1 MKREFKRDL
10 NNNYM
15 ILSEDAFK
23 SMEDYRV
30 RMLISNKILF
40 ILPCNIRKFDG
51 LVKYYY
57 EITSKHPINR
67 VFNKKKIGREV
78 LNIILGSFLKVL
90 DSSVDYLLNPND
102 FILDPEYIYMNIESN
117 EIFFCYMPGHE
128 ADISKSFSELS
139 SYLLENIDHDDK
151 HIVAITY
158 ELYRQT
164 LNDNYC
170 LRDILYSITESTAAE
185 SKLTETVQEEMAIS
199 TDYADIQYQKE
210 EEEKSRKKKY
220 NIKPSYFFCGLVI
233 VSALAFLI
241 YDTTIN
247 RKIFKGISLNYD
259 LLLQIGGMILIVAV
273 ITAYVL
279 WRKYLIMQEAKE
291 EDNMIIIP
299 DNKRLESNNKEQEV
313 FNKEKV
319 NQDWFHYDRIDSEEI
334 SMEDKESMTQTQTYG
349 NTVLLAYK
357 TVNSKLISTKD
368 NYNNFEL
375 SNDSFL
381 IGKMEDHVDG
391 VINDKLISRIHA
403 EIRKNNGKYY
413 LTDLNSTNGTYHNER
428 RLEANETVEIN
439 PEDRI
444 RFATVEY
451 VFC

>member
-1 MKREFKRDL
+1 
-10 NNNYM
+10 
-15 ILSEDAFK
+15 
-23 SMEDYRV
+23 
-30 RMLISNKILF
+30 
-40 ILPCNIRKFDG
+40 
-51 LVKYYY
+51 
-57 EITSKHPINR
+57 
-67 VFNKKKIGREV
+67 
-78 LNIILGSFLKVL
+78 
-90 DSSVDYLLNPND
+90 
-102 FILDPEYIYMNIESN
+102 IYMNIESN

-199 TDYADIQYQKE
+199 TDYADMQYQKE